1 VPAWVIQ
8 RGGTAFGW
16 VEPGRSLAAMR
27 PMTFGYGVTG
37 HLYYPGNTSAGTRLP
52 AVIWLH
58 GYSYPLG
65 YMWVYRTDTHPIL
78 ALVNAGY
85 AVLAF
90 DQVGFGSRMSDFAP
104 FYKRHP
110 HWSLM
115 GRMVEDTTRAVDV
128 LSADAAI
135 DPDRIAVFGYTIGG
149 TVGLYAAA
157 LDPRIRSVV
166 SISGF
171 TPMRT
176 DTADRGTGGLAR
188 YSEERA
194 LLPRLGFFVGHEGR
208 LPYDFDDVLA
218 AIAPRS
224 VLVVE
229 PTMDRATTPGDVR
242 QAVIRARRVYE
253 LYSAADKLAIH
264 EPVDYTRLTN
274 ATQDWAV
281 RWMNQIHAPSP
292 VAVTAAPGQ

>member
-1 VPAWVIQ
+1 
-8 RGGTAFGW
+8 
-16 VEPGRSLAAMR
+16 MR
-27 PMTFGYGVTG
+27 PMPFGYGVTG
-37 HLYYPGNTSAGTRLP
+37 HLYTPNNTPAGTRLP

-90 DQVGFGSRMSDFAP
+90 DQVGFGSRMADFGP
-104 FYKRHP
+104 FYTRHP

-115 GRMVEDTTRAVDV
+115 GRMVEDVTKAVDA
-128 LSADAAI
+128 LTADTAI
-135 DPDRIAVFGYTIGG
+135 DPERISVFGYTIGG

-157 LDPRIRSVV
+157 LDPRIQSVV

-194 LLPRLGFFVGHEGR
+194 LLPRLGFFVGQEAR
-208 LPYDFDDVLA
+208 VPYDVDEVIA
-218 AIAPRS
+218 AAAPRH

-229 PTMDRATTPGDVR
+229 PTMDRATTPADVR
-242 QAVIRARRVYE
+242 EAVVRARKVFA
-253 LYSAADKLAIH
+253 LYGAADRLTIH

-274 ATQDWAV
+274 ATQDAAV
-281 RWMNQIHAPSP
+281 RWMNEIHKPSP
-292 VAVTAAPGQ
+292 VAVPAPAK

>member
-1 VPAWVIQ
+1 
-8 RGGTAFGW
+8 
-16 VEPGRSLAAMR
+16 
-27 PMTFGYGVTG
+27 
-37 HLYYPGNTSAGTRLP
+37 
-52 AVIWLH
+52 VIWLH

-65 YMWVYRTDTHPIL
+65 YMWVYRSDPHPIL

-90 DQVGFGSRMSDFAP
+90 DQAGFGSRMGEFAP

-110 HWSLM
+110 HWSLL
-115 GRMVEDTTRAVDV
+115 GRMVEDTTRAVDA
-128 LSADAAI
+128 LSADTAI
-135 DPDRIAVFGYTIGG
+135 DPDRISVFGYTIGG

-157 LDPRIRSVV
+157 LNPRIKSVV

-194 LLPRLGFFVGHEGR
+194 LIPRLGFFIGNESR
-208 LPYDFDDVLA
+208 LPYDFDELIA
-218 AIAPRS
+218 TIAPRS

-229 PTMDRATTPGDVR
+229 PTMDRATTPADVR
-242 QAVIRARRVYE
+242 EAITRAKQVYN
-253 LYSAADKLAIH
+253 LYSASDKLTLY
-264 EPVDYTRLTN
+264 EPVDYTRLTS
-274 ATQDWAV
+274 ATQDWAIG
-281 RWMNQIHAPSP
+281 WLNAMSK
-292 VAVTAAPGQ
+292 

>member
-1 VPAWVIQ
+1 
-8 RGGTAFGW
+8 
-16 VEPGRSLAAMR
+16 MR

-37 HLYYPGNTSAGTRLP
+37 HLYYPNNTPAGTRLP

-90 DQVGFGSRMSDFAP
+90 DQAGFGSRMGEFAP
-104 FYKRHP
+104 FYDRHP
-110 HWSLM
+110 RWSLM
-115 GRMVEDTTRAVDV
+115 GRMVEDTTRAVDA
-128 LSADAAI
+128 LAADAAI
-135 DPDRIAVFGYTIGG
+135 DPDRISVFGYTIGG

-157 LDPRIRSVV
+157 LDPRIKSVV

-194 LLPRLGFFVGHEGR
+194 LLPRLGVFVGNESR
-208 LPYDFDDVLA
+208 LPYDFDEVIA

-224 VLVVE
+224 VLVVG
-229 PTMDRATTPGDVR
+229 PTMDRATTPADVR
-242 QAVIRARRVYE
+242 EAIARARSVYA
-253 LYSAADKLAIH
+253 LYSAADRLALH

-274 ATQDWAV
+274 ATQDRAV
-281 RWMNQIHAPSP
+281 GWMNEIHKPSP
-292 VAVTAAPGQ
+292 VVAPAAPVPGP